1 MRLRYIKFGL
11 FLAASGNFQVL
22 ASPVSLPPVDI
33 PVGPDSQV
41 RIAIS
46 NTDPN
51 LFVVP
56 GDRIIAV
63 DSVQGMFVNANKAQG
78 QANGGVVLMTTQS
91 RPFTFYLRTAG
102 GLTVSVI
109 GLPQKRQ
116 GRVLHFISG
125 TPAQNESTRQ
135 WERSQPYLHLLTDI
149 QKAVLKGK
157 TPQGFLKAPVVA
169 LPRLQLTTGLKVKP
183 VDMWSGGELRLY
195 RLNVRNTDRHVVAF
209 TETLFQAQGVRAV
222 MIFPFKTRL
231 MPDEAA
237 SVWMTASSEN
247 EDEKAHHGQY

>member
-1 MRLRYIKFGL
+1 MCLRYIKFGL
-11 FLAASGNFQVL
+11 FLAASGNFPVL
-22 ASPVSLPPVDI
+22 ASPVSQPPVDI

-78 QANGGVVLMTTQS
+78 QANGGVILMTTQT

-109 GLPQKRQ
+109 GL
-116 GRVLHFISG
+116 
-125 TPAQNESTRQ
+125 
-135 WERSQPYLHLLTDI
+135 
-149 QKAVLKGK
+149 
-157 TPQGFLKAPVVA
+157 
-169 LPRLQLTTGLKVKP
+169 
-183 VDMWSGGELRLY
+183 
-195 RLNVRNTDRHVVAF
+195 
-209 TETLFQAQGVRAV
+209 
-222 MIFPFKTRL
+222 
-231 MPDEAA
+231 
-237 SVWMTASSEN
+237 
-247 EDEKAHHGQY
+247 